1 MKLPEEFPMPRF
13 DTSFNFGANVKAGGS
28 KRKAG
33 KRKKTRG
40 GRSTASKSRKYF
52 SAMHGS

>member
-1 MKLPEEFPMPRF
+1 LPRF

-28 KRKAG
+28 KKPKAG

-40 GRSTASKSRKYF
+40 GRSTASKARRYF
-52 SAMHGS
+52 AGMHGS